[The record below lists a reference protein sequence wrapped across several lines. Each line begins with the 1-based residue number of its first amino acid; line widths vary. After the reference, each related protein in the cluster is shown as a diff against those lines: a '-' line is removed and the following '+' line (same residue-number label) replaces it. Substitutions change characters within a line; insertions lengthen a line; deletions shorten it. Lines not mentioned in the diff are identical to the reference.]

1 MKILDNLFTVEEIKK
16 IYNHYR
22 AYPYKRIEV
31 DGPGLP
37 YTGLSCNLDLND
49 EIVKL
54 IIEKTNTEKDNLLR
68 AYINLFLKD
77 EKPYFHQDDTREGH
91 RTLLYYMNPE
101 PKDFNDLG
109 ETFFYID
116 KEVKSVQ
123 PIPGRVVIFDA
134 RIWHRASALRNHDR
148 YTVALKW

>member
-68 AYINLFLKD
+68 AYINLFLKIVS
-77 EKPYFHQDDTREGH
+77 ENIPYK
-91 RTLLYYMNPE
+91 TLYLTPFVTSLTSCISLE
-101 PKDFNDLG
+101 L
-109 ETFFYID
+109 
-116 KEVKSVQ
+116 
-123 PIPGRVVIFDA
+123 
-134 RIWHRASALRNHDR
+134 
-148 YTVALKW
+148 